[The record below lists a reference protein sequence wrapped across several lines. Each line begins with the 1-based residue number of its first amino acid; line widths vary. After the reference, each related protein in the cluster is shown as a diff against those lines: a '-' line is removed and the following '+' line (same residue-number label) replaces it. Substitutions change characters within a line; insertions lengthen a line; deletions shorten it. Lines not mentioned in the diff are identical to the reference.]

1 MMFMGSIVNGLTIIG
16 GSLLGLILHNISANA
31 KDTITKSLGL
41 GTFALGIQMALQ
53 TKSFIVIIISLC
65 LGGLLGEWLHIEDGM
80 NHLGLKLQ
88 ERFARNNSHFA
99 EGFVTAT
106 LIAVIGAMSIL
117 GAIQAGVSGDNA
129 TLYTKAVM
137 DGFMAIMMTASL
149 GIGVLFSAIPV
160 ILYQG
165 TITLLA
171 SFLVQFIPVDGNLTS
186 RNWCHWRV
194 DDPRY
199 RPESHGHHQNPHF
212 QPFAWASS
220 LNWHSN
226 RTIFSIISQS
236 QQKAGHHGLLFV

>member
-129 TLYTKAVM
+129 TL
-137 DGFMAIMMTASL
+137 
-149 GIGVLFSAIPV
+149 
-160 ILYQG
+160 
-165 TITLLA
+165 
-171 SFLVQFIPVDGNLTS
+171 
-186 RNWCHWRV
+186 
-194 DDPRY
+194 
-199 RPESHGHHQNPHF
+199 
-212 QPFAWASS
+212 
-220 LNWHSN
+220 
-226 RTIFSIISQS
+226 
-236 QQKAGHHGLLFV
+236 

>member
-171 SFLVQFIPVDGNLTS
+171 SFLVQFIPKTLMATSLREIGAIGGLMILGIGLNLMGITKI
-186 RNWCHWRV
+186 RI
-194 DDPRY
+194 
-199 RPESHGHHQNPHF
+199 
-212 QPFAWASS
+212 
-220 LNWHSN
+220 SN
-226 RTIFSIISQS
+226 LLPGLVVLISILTGQYFLS
-236 QQKAGHHGLLFV
+236 